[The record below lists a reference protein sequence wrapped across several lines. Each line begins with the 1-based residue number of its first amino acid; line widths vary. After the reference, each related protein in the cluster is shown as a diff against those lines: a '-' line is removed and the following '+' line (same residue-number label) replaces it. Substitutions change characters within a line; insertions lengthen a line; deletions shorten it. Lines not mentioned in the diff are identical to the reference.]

1 MYIDLGFRKLTM
13 VQSENLVATLINL
26 LAFTVIKNDRIEN
39 PVCKKH
45 EEIATGHQSRA
56 RWCQHKHF
64 SQIKHL

>member
-1 MYIDLGFRKLTM
+1 MYIDLGFRRLTM

-45 EEIATGHQSRA
+45 EEIATGHQR
-56 RWCQHKHF
+56 
-64 SQIKHL
+64 